1 MARSKTLRQK
11 ISEAADFLART
22 TIEMETTRT
31 AQQAED
37 VGISDRLERLR
48 GEVSVVARREREAQ
62 EEFRARR
69 DELGALGA

>member
-11 ISEAADFLART
+11 VSEAADFLSRT
-22 TIEMETTRT
+22 SLDIETART

-37 VGISDRLERLR
+37 TGITDRLERLR
-48 GEVSVVARREREAQ
+48 MEVGVVARREREAQ

-69 DELGALGA
+69 DELSALTV